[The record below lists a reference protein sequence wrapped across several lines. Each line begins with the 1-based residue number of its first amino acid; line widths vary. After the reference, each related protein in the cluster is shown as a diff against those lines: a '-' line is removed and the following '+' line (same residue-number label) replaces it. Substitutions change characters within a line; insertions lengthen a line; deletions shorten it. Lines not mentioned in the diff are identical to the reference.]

1 MLLNL
6 IESVDVGV
14 STFYRIRL
22 LCYNGIMFIKLKQ
35 STDSIIYGCSSLKR
49 SISFRIV
56 FVYHCMLACMSA
68 FIHSAVGIAR
78 DNSLRIHPC
87 PPATDMALVSLS
99 AHLPSPWLPH
109 TQVGYL

>member
-14 STFYRIRL
+14 STFYHIRL
-22 LCYNGIMFIKLKQ
+22 LFYNGQ
-35 STDSIIYGCSSLKR
+35 STDSIIYGCSSLTR
-49 SISFRIV
+49 SISFRAV
-56 FVYHCMLACMSA
+56 FIHCCMLACMSA